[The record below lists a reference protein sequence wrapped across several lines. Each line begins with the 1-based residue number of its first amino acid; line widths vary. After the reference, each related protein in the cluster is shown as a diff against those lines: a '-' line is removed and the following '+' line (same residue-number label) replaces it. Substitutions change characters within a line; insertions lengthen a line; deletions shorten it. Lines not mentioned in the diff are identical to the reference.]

1 MHMRWLARNWPYI
14 AMTLAIAAAVHVASV
29 VYLPDLI
36 MMRTMAK
43 LAGAG
48 GVNTMQHG
56 ARATQASRAVVR
68 PSPDL
73 LYSTCVYDLDK
84 AGGRLRV
91 HADGMPRTYWSVSA
105 FDARTDNFYVLDDR
119 HAQGGAFDVTLAG
132 PQAAAHAGDIR
143 SPTARGIVLV
153 RTLIENEAR
162 LAAVD
167 AARRGAQCEPAK

>member
-1 MHMRWLARNWPYI
+1 MRWLARNWLYL
-14 AMTLAIAAAVHVASV
+14 AMTLMIAAAAHVASV

-36 MMRTMAK
+36 MARTMAK

-48 GVNTMQHG
+48 GVNTMLHG
-56 ARATQASRAVVR
+56 ARATDASRAVVR

-91 HADGMPRTYWSVSA
+91 HAAGMPRTYWSVSA

-119 HAQGGAFDVTLAG
+119 QARSGAFDVTFAG
-132 PQAAAHAGDIR
+132 PGAAAHPGDIR
-143 SPTARGIVLV
+143 SPTARGIILV
-153 RTLIENEAR
+153 RTLIESEAR
-162 LAAVD
+162 LAAID
-167 AARRGAQCEPAK
+167 AARRAARCEAAK

>member
-1 MHMRWLARNWPYI
+1 MRWLARNWFYL

-56 ARATQASRAVVR
+56 ARATDASRAVVR

-91 HADGMPRTYWSVSA
+91 HAAGMPHTYWSVSA

-119 HAQGGAFDVTLAG
+119 HAQGGAFDVTFAG
-132 PQAAAHAGDIR
+132 PGAAAHPGDIR
-143 SPTARGIVLV
+143 SPTARGVILV
-153 RTLIENEAR
+153 RTLIESEAH
-162 LAAVD
+162 LAAID
-167 AARRGAQCEPAK
+167 AARRGARCEPAK

>member
-1 MHMRWLARNWPYI
+1 MRWLARNWLYI

-36 MMRTMAK
+36 MARTMAK

-48 GVNTMQHG
+48 GVNTMLHG
-56 ARATQASRAVVR
+56 ARATDASRAVVR

-105 FDARTDNFYVLDDR
+105 FDAHTDNFTVLDDR
-119 HAQGGAFDVTLAG
+119 HARGGAFDVTLAG
-132 PQAAAHAGDIR
+132 PDAVAHPGDIR
-143 SPTARGIVLV
+143 SPTARGVILV
-153 RTLIENEAR
+153 RTLIESEAR
-162 LAAVD
+162 LAAID
-167 AARRGAQCEPAK
+167 AARRGARCEAAR